1 MGPPERQRLRHRASG
16 APKAAAL
23 SLRSANGGRRQKN
36 AELAL
41 GAPRGAMS
49 LPWSDN
55 PANGQRQATPG
66 APLALYRTVVPQ
78 AGMSQ
83 VRAGISAAAT
93 SSTNF
98 RPAGA
103 PVPHGRAGISAAS
116 TSSTNSRPAG
126 APVPHGRAGIS
137 AAATSSTNFRPAGVP
152 VPHGQAGSPCHNVL
166 FLHRAFTS
174 SAPATPAL
182 GQSIVAL
189 SSPAGATGRSPGP
202 ATRYAWRSPGIPP
215 TPPSSPGGAEE
226 APFVHPSAA
235 SIRQIAAGSPGLGE
249 PSGPDGVSSGVAS
262 RGADANPREQLLN
275 AE

>member
-1 MGPPERQRLRHRASG
+1 MGSPERGR
-16 APKAAAL
+16 
-23 SLRSANGGRRQKN
+23 GRRQKN

-83 VRAGISAAAT
+83 V
-93 SSTNF
+93 
-98 RPAGA
+98 
-103 PVPHGRAGISAAS
+103 
-116 TSSTNSRPAG
+116 
-126 APVPHGRAGIS
+126 RAGIS

>member
-16 APKAAAL
+16 APTAAAQG
-23 SLRSANGGRRQKN
+23 LRSAEGGRRQKN

-103 PVPHGRAGISAAS
+103 PVPHGRAGISAAA
-116 TSSTNSRPAG
+116 TSSTNFRPAG
-126 APVPHGRAGIS
+126 APVPHGRAG
-137 AAATSSTNFRPAGVP
+137 
-152 VPHGQAGSPCHNVL
+152 SPYHNVV

-174 SAPATPAL
+174 SAPVTPAL